1 MATTTTKSAYMTG
14 LRDGLPFLLVLA
26 PFGVL
31 FGVAATEAGLDL
43 LQSLMFSVVVIAG
56 ASQFTALQL
65 MVDQTP
71 TLIVL
76 ATALAVNMRMAMYSA
91 SLTPYL
97 GGAPLW
103 QRALI
108 SYFLVDATY
117 ACSISR
123 FEKEPDWT
131 LQQRFAYFMGACTPV
146 CPLWYFWT
154 ILGVLIGSAMP
165 AWLALDFAV
174 PICFLAMIAPMLR
187 TIPHL
192 AAALASIVLSLALAF
207 VPYGLGLLIAALAAM
222 MVGAKAELWVKDR
235 RPKPSTS

>member
-1 MATTTTKSAYMTG
+1 MTQTTTKSAYVTG
-14 LRDGLPFLLVLA
+14 LRDGLPFLLVIA
-26 PFGVL
+26 PFSLL
-31 FGVAATEAGLDL
+31 FGVVATEAGLNI

-76 ATALAVNMRMAMYSA
+76 ATALAVNLRMAMYSA
-91 SLTPYL
+91 SLTPWL
-97 GGAPLW
+97 GAAPVW

-117 ACSISR
+117 ACAITR
-123 FEKEPDWT
+123 FEKEPQWT
-131 LQQRFAYFMGACTPV
+131 VNQRFFYFLGAVTPV
-146 CPLWYFWT
+146 CPVWYVLT
-154 ILGVLIGSAMP
+154 VVGALIGTAMP
-165 AWLALDFAV
+165 TWLALDFAV

-192 AAALASIVLSLALAF
+192 AAALVSVTLSLVLAF
-207 VPYGLGLLIAALAAM
+207 VPFSLGLLIAALAAM
-222 MVGAKAELWVKDR
+222 MTGAQAELWMKQR
-235 RPKPSTS
+235 ATA

>member
-1 MATTTTKSAYMTG
+1 MTATTTKSAYMTG

-117 ACSISR
+117 ACAIGR
-123 FEKEPDWT
+123 FEKEPHWT
-131 LQQRFAYFMGACTPV
+131 LQHRFAYFMGACTPV
-146 CPLWYFWT
+146 CPVWYVWT
-154 ILGVLIGSAMP
+154 ILGALIGSAMP

-192 AAALASIVLSLALAF
+192 AAALTSIVLALALAF

-222 MVGAKAELWVKDR
+222 MVGAQAELWVKDR
-235 RPKPSTS
+235 QPKWSAS